1 MIRLLVD
8 DHVVAVGPDW
18 MLHHFIA
25 DAFERFPG
33 KSLFIQEV
41 KE

>member
-1 MIRLLVD
+1 MILVLVD
-8 DHVVAVGPDW
+8 DQLVATGPDW

-25 DAFERFPG
+25 DAFVRFSG

-41 KE
+41 K